1 MVAGQNPGAQFTT
14 VTLGCEEN
22 GRGRGSIREL
32 RRTNTQNELS
42 CLMRRR
48 GIGFPLANTF
58 ESCGARGGLPCTHL
72 AIAQT
77 YKRWTLWLR
86 QLHLFI
92 LLLLLVCINYLRI
105 NICFILFSCHPFC
118 LLILL

>member
-58 ESCGARGGLPCTHL
+58 ASCGARGVLPCTHL

-77 YKRWTLWLR
+77 HKRRKLWLR
-86 QLHLFI
+86 QLQRCNRMGRLDRQ
-92 LLLLLVCINYLRI
+92 NYRSTAYGWTAL
-105 NICFILFSCHPFC
+105 
-118 LLILL
+118 